1 MKLIDF
7 LSEAWWRNPIGQS
20 RDRAEGGRHARMAYF
35 AGEDARYPKQS
46 ERGVE
51 AVGDFQSVSF
61 PEKAKLEK
69 IWTTCDTACRDKR

>member
-1 MKLIDF
+1 
-7 LSEAWWRNPIGQS
+7 
-20 RDRAEGGRHARMAYF
+20 MAYF

-69 IWTTCDTACRDKR
+69 IWMTCDTACRDKR